1 MNGAAIGISIE
12 KISFKGVWSNCN
24 TNCKS
29 YTILQIATVIK
40 DQTRFLWF
48 CHFTNK
54 SKHSDK
60 WDSGH
65 ECIEASFMT
74 LATKC
79 SIITITCWNIDRNIS
94 KGKWLIMTSFV
105 YISQAISLQEMSFQG
120 IVTHHQKRIW
130 ILIGIVNHP
139 GTRERTCMCYLP
151 KMCGKTANVADLNSS
166 SVGGRAGRKNCFIV
180 RRRSSSPAWNTIGV
194 LHFEILSKI
203 FKNPRFSSTFVIS
216 SSICLILKYNQKTDF
231 ILSILPE
238 WLAI

>member
-1 MNGAAIGISIE
+1 MNLLTYNVLFSPVIRKWYVVAMFTIRCFIISMKRDIMNIIKSICCNSVHE
-12 KISFKGVWSNCN
+12 WRCNRHFNWENVLWGVWSNCN

-60 WDSGH
+60 WDSCH
-65 ECIEASFMT
+65 ESIETSFMT

-79 SIITITCWNIDRNIS
+79 SIIAITCWNIDRNIS

-120 IVTHHQKRIW
+120 IVTHH
-130 ILIGIVNHP
+130 
-139 GTRERTCMCYLP
+139 
-151 KMCGKTANVADLNSS
+151 
-166 SVGGRAGRKNCFIV
+166 
-180 RRRSSSPAWNTIGV
+180 
-194 LHFEILSKI
+194 
-203 FKNPRFSSTFVIS
+203 
-216 SSICLILKYNQKTDF
+216 
-231 ILSILPE
+231 
-238 WLAI
+238 